1 MKSLVCSDSN
11 WFQSISTSKYWLMKL
26 NLTHVRLYIRGHR
39 SESVL
44 WSSSK
49 LHKPAQK
56 TESLTPHV
64 YGFSRQTA
72 PWRRIRTNVG
82 AKRLDSVS
90 SYRNMCRSLI
100 SSGTQNMYRD
110 ERWSNTSHD
119 GGPDGKISPSDGS
132 VSTIEGEKQRQSV
145 TWSRHRPVDQEVWRI
160 NEVQMFKCPEE
171 KTKALLGSVQIDLKE

>member
-1 MKSLVCSDSN
+1 MWGCTLEV
-11 WFQSISTSKYWLMKL
+11 TGL
-26 NLTHVRLYIRGHR
+26 NPYYEVQVNCTN
-39 SESVL
+39 
-44 WSSSK
+44 
-49 LHKPAQK
+49 LHKKPRAWRHTFMDSADRQHLEGGLEPMLELK
-56 TESLTPHV
+56 DWTL
-64 YGFSRQTA
+64 SRA
-72 PWRRIRTNVG
+72 
-82 AKRLDSVS
+82 
-90 SYRNMCRSLI
+90 RNMCRSLI

-132 VSTIEGEKQRQSV
+132 VSTIEGEKQRQSA